1 MSRVRAPS
9 LTPPRS
15 PRFVGGCACPR
26 RPVSTRGVTS
36 PVRLRTCSGRAFV
49 DRRPISDGG
58 GRSDNVSPR
67 PAALRVEH
75 CKAPLAQLAEQ
86 LTLNQR
92 VRGSSPWRRTR
103 GPETGPFRLV
113 VPDRATLYPHN
124 RAGGRGSEPPP
135 PRPPRGRSSGC
146 GSRRA
151 AVGAVRTPRPV
162 HSRADRRRPLM
173 AVLAAPPG
181 APRRARTGGVQRGAP
196 VAGQGAT
203 HWPAAPT
210 ARRRDAAVRPA
221 RHTATVSTA
230 AAWRRRGVGS
240 PRPDRHLKLRRCGP
254 YAGTYL
260 CVAHP
265 PDRGM

>member
-124 RAGGRGSEPPP
+124 RAGGRSSEPAPG
-135 PRPPRGRSSGC
+135 RPPRGRSSGC

-173 AVLAAPPG
+173 A
-181 APRRARTGGVQRGAP
+181 RGRS
-196 VAGQGAT
+196 AT
-203 HWPAAPT
+203 
-210 ARRRDAAVRPA
+210 RRRDEPGLQASNVVLRCGTGCHSLASRCQLRGGGTPRCA
-221 RHTATVSTA
+221 
-230 AAWRRRGVGS
+230 RRGVGS